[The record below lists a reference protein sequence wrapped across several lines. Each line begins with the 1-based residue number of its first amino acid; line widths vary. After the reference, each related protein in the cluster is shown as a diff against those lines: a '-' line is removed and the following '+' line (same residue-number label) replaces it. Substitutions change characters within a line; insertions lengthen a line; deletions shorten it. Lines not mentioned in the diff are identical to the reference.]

1 MFFCEFFE
9 IFKNTFFTEHLW
21 ATASEVFQMQGLLYS
36 LRSKAMIKYVRK
48 YKKPGFYY
56 FTGLQK
62 NPVKLLSE

>member
-48 YKKPGFYY
+48 YKKPGFY
-56 FTGLQK
+56 
-62 NPVKLLSE
+62 